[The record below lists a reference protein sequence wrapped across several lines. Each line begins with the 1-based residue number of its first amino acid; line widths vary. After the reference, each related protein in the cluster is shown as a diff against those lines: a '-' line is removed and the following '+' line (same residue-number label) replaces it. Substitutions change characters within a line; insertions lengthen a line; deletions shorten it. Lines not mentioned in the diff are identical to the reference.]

1 MSGQD
6 RYDDNDPV
14 TDIDGNV
21 IPGMTKGQSRWIDD
35 RSGLY
40 FHLQKLKR
48 LLRLKLVDDL
58 VRMKAENAT
67 DDELIERIQN
77 HHNTRTLMRDLHNVV
92 TENDCAMAPVSR
104 HLSYCRLIGW
114 CDRAGVPAEYVEHL
128 LWLRPLT
135 SEEVAEH
142 EAEEKRMHES
152 AREAEAYFAARQA
165 ERSQPSVDRRM

>member
-1 MSGQD
+1 MSGD
-6 RYDDNDPV
+6 KLPEGVEILDYNKMSEGERFAHHSADL
-14 TDIDGNV
+14 
-21 IPGMTKGQSRWIDD
+21 W
-35 RSGLY
+35 

-48 LLRLKLVDDL
+48 QLRLKLVDDL
-58 VRMKAENAT
+58 VRMKADNAT

-104 HLSYCRLIGW
+104 HSSYCRLIDW

-142 EAEEKRMHES
+142 EAEEKRMHEG
-152 AREAEAYFAARQA
+152 A
-165 ERSQPSVDRRM
+165 P

>member
-35 RSGLY
+35 TSGLY

-48 LLRLKLVDDL
+48 QLRLKLVDDL

-104 HLSYCRLIGW
+104 HASYCRPKRRG
-114 CDRAGVPAEYVEHL
+114 CMKAPVKPKPSS
-128 LWLRPLT
+128 LRG
-135 SEEVAEH
+135 
-142 EAEEKRMHES
+142 R
-152 AREAEAYFAARQA
+152 
-165 ERSQPSVDRRM
+165 PSVLSRRSIGECNENCARYDHQRRAQLLSRIKIAKGSQEGS

>member
-35 RSGLY
+35 TSGLY

-48 LLRLKLVDDL
+48 QLRLKLVDDL
-58 VRMKAENAT
+58 VRMRAENAT
-67 DDELIERIQN
+67 DDELIKRIQN
-77 HHNTRTLMRDLHNVV
+77 HHHTRTLMRDLHNVV
-92 TENDCAMAPVSR
+92 TENDCAIAPVSR
-104 HLSYCRLIGW
+104 HSSYCRLIGS

-142 EAEEKRMHES
+142 EAEEKRMHER
-152 AREAEAYFAARQA
+152 ALEAEAARQA
-165 ERSQPSVDRRM
+165 KRSQPSVDRKM